1 MSLLLILAQRSPSWT
16 VSRQEKNYLQL
27 ENDDDRLKGISF
39 REHVLLKVLMF
50 AMTKIVLV
58 QIHGVVWTPALSASE
73 TELNTHSVTPA
84 VVRTIPNTAP
94 ERERGGV
101 FKLLS
106 SIRSSCK
113 HGVLWYK
120 TSYF

>member
-94 ERERGGV
+94 ERERGGC
-101 FKLLS
+101 LN
-106 SIRSSCK
+106 
-113 HGVLWYK
+113 Y
-120 TSYF
+120 